1 MNRLECV
8 KEIVACPRCSSADF
22 LWRPESVAC
31 NVCGSSFPVIDQV
44 PILLAG
50 EVPMRQAHGANNLG
64 LIQHLPDALHGVAER
79 SRKVVRPALVHRSG
93 QTRSLTRQF
102 VDSLATGSLLL
113 NVGAGSSDYGSRIIN
128 LDMAPADGIDVVGV
142 AERLPFRDEVFDGIV
157 FQAALEHVT
166 NSHQALTEIR
176 RTLRPG
182 GSVFIEVPFIQGYH
196 AAPRDHRRYTEQ
208 GLRAE
213 LDQHGFSVE
222 ATGVAVG
229 PASAMAWVTAE
240 FVALLLSGRSARAYR
255 FARVFGNWLA
265 WPIKWAD
272 AWLDVHEMAH
282 VIACGVWAQARRSAD
297 EDARSAS

>member
-1 MNRLECV
+1 MDRFDRV
-8 KEIVACPRCSSADF
+8 KGIVACPRCTSADF
-22 LWRPESVAC
+22 AWGQESVTC
-31 NVCGSSFPVIDQV
+31 NACGSAFPLVGRV
-44 PILLAG
+44 PLLLLG
-50 EVPMRQAHGANNLG
+50 ETPKRQAHGADDLG
-64 LIQHLPDALHGVAER
+64 LIQYLPDAVHGLADR
-79 SRKVVRPALVHRSG
+79 SRSFVRPALVHRSKH
-93 QTRSLTRQF
+93 TRSLAMRF
-102 VDSLATGSLLL
+102 VQSLPAESVIL
-113 NVGAGSSDYGSRIIN
+113 NVGAGSSDYGSRVIN
-128 LDMAPADGIDVVGV
+128 LDIAPTEGLDVVGL

-157 FQAALEHVT
+157 FQAVLEHVA

-182 GSVFIEVPFIQGYH
+182 GSLFIEVPFIQGYH

-213 LDQHGFSVE
+213 LGQHGFRVTAS
-222 ATGVAVG
+222 GVAVG

-282 VIACGVWAQARRSAD
+282 VIACGLWAQA
-297 EDARSAS
+297 